1 MTTINES
8 QTAKGY
14 TPAALV
20 PATFGRKR
28 TIDGIV
34 IHHWGVL
41 GQRHD
46 DVVKFFVS
54 GPGTTSAHFVVS
66 AGRIDCL
73 VSPADAAWHSGN
85 AVGNATTIGIEC
97 HPEATDADYAT
108 VAELVSFL
116 RSQYGHLPLSPH
128 RQWNQTACP
137 GVWDLPRIDRL
148 AGSAAIAPQGTTTKE
163 DTLSAAEADRVIK
176 EVNAYT
182 SALLLYGYNSGG
194 KLHPG
199 LADTISKIEGR
210 TTPYLNAPTGDIPA
224 KVLNQTFKLA
234 DGTVTNLAGILSAI
248 HATPTTGGVVPADP
262 LAVVH
267 ALRDQLNK

>member
-14 TPAALV
+14 TPAARV

-34 IHHWGVL
+34 IHHWGSL

-73 VSPADAAWHSGN
+73 VSPLDAAWHSGN

-97 HPEATDADYAT
+97 HPEATDEDYAT

-116 RSQYGHLPLSPH
+116 RNEYGALPLSPH
-128 RQWNQTACP
+128 RQWNATACP
-137 GVWDLPRIDRL
+137 GIWDLPRIDRL
-148 AGSAAIAPQGTTTKE
+148 AGTAAIAPQSTTTTPKGFLMALTDAQQDE
-163 DTLSAAEADRVIK
+163 LYTKITRYLDAPVGSVPEKVWSQTVLRGGRQISVKQELADAKTEAQALRALVGALSKNPDLTAEQITAAVKA
-176 EVNAYT
+176 
-182 SALLLYGYNSGG
+182 
-194 KLHPG
+194 G
-199 LADTISKIEGR
+199 LADG
-210 TTPYLNAPTGDIPA
+210 
-224 KVLNQTFKLA
+224 V
-234 DGTVTNLAGILSAI
+234 TVDVNVN
-248 HATPTTGGVVPADP
+248 GG
-262 LAVVH
+262 
-267 ALRDQLNK
+267 K

>member
-8 QTAKGY
+8 QTAKGF

-20 PATFGRKR
+20 PAAFGRKR

-54 GPGTTSAHFVVS
+54 GPGSTSAHFVVS

-108 VAELVSFL
+108 VAELVRYL
-116 RSQYGHLPLSPH
+116 RDQYGPLPLSPH
-128 RQWNQTACP
+128 RQWNATACP
-137 GVWDLPRIDRL
+137 GIWDLPRIDRL
-148 AGSAAIAPQGTTTKE
+148 AGSAAIAPQSSTTTDKLE
-163 DTLSAAEADRVIK
+163 AIMASFTPEERQSVLDAAA
-176 EVNAYT
+176 
-182 SALLLYGYNSGG
+182 
-194 KLHPG
+194 
-199 LADTISKIEGR
+199 KINR
-210 TTPYLNAPTGDIPA
+210 YLNAPIGDLPEKTVKALLEEPIQRKGGTRSGDTTLGNTIA
-224 KVLNQTFKLA
+224 YLDSNLDEVKVK
-234 DGTVTNLAGILSAI
+234 
-248 HATPTTGGVVPADP
+248 P
-262 LAVVH
+262 
-267 ALRDQLNK
+267 

>member
-34 IHHWGVL
+34 IHHWSVL

-73 VSPADAAWHSGN
+73 VSPLDAAWHSGN

-97 HPEATDADYAT
+97 HPEATDEDYAT
-108 VAELVSFL
+108 VAELVGFL
-116 RSQYGHLPLSPH
+116 RATYGPLPLSPH

-137 GVWDLPRIDRL
+137 GIWDLPRIDRL
-148 AGSAAIAPQGTTTKE
+148 AGSAAIAPQGTPTTE
-163 DTLSAAEADRVIK
+163 GLFMSLTPAQEQEVLAAARLI
-176 EVNAYT
+176 T
-182 SALLLYGYNSGG
+182 
-194 KLHPG
+194 
-199 LADTISKIEGR
+199 R
-210 TTPYLNAPTGDIPA
+210 YLDAPTGSIPE
-224 KVLNQTFKLA
+224 KVVKALLEEPITRKG
-234 DGTVTNLAGILSAI
+234 GTRSGDTTLGNTIAYLDSNL
-248 HATPTTGGVVPADP
+248 D
-262 LAVVH
+262 AVKV
-267 ALRDQLNK
+267 KP

>member
-20 PATFGRKR
+20 PAAFGRAR

-34 IHHWGVL
+34 IHHWGVF

-54 GPGTTSAHFVVS
+54 GPGATSAHFVVS

-73 VSPADAAWHSGN
+73 VSPQDAAWHSGT

-97 HPEATDADYAT
+97 HPEATDAAYAT

-116 RSQYGHLPLSPH
+116 RSQNGPLPLSPH
-128 RQWNQTACP
+128 RQWNATACP
-137 GVWDLPRIDRL
+137 GIWDLPKIDRL
-148 AGSAAIAPQGTTTKE
+148 AGSAAINPQSTTTQEEATMAKLDNE
-163 DTLSAAEADRVIK
+163 DQKWLRENLLTKADGAYMNKARDDQYAA
-176 EVNAYT
+176 T
-182 SALLLYGYNSGG
+182 
-194 KLHPG
+194 
-199 LADTISKIEGR
+199 
-210 TTPYLNAPTGDIPA
+210 A
-224 KVLNQTFKLA
+224 KVLGQKLDKA
-234 DGTVTNLAGILSAI
+234 DGGYIVGQIAAIQPGSTDTGAIADAVIAAVGKDVAAEVVT
-248 HATPTTGGVVPADP
+248 
-262 LAVVH
+262 
-267 ALRDQLNK
+267 ALGQKLGAA

>member
-14 TPAALV
+14 TPAAQV
-20 PATFGRKR
+20 PAVFGRAR
-28 TIDGIV
+28 TIEGIV
-34 IHHWGVL
+34 IHHWGSL

-73 VSPADAAWHSGN
+73 VSPPDAAWHSGN

-116 RSQYGHLPLSPH
+116 RSQYGPLPLSPH
-128 RQWNQTACP
+128 RQWSSTACP
-137 GVWDLPRIDRL
+137 GVWDLGKIDRL
-148 AGSAAIAPQGTTTKE
+148 AGSAAINPQSTTTQE
-163 DTLSAAEADRVIK
+163 DATMAKLDDDDRLFIQQTVNKAIDQIWGTADVSQKLIQSVAAGLNNIKAGAVDASAVAKA
-176 EVNAYT
+176 VNDDA
-182 SALLLYGYNSGG
+182 A
-194 KLHPG
+194 
-199 LADTISKIEGR
+199 AR
-210 TTPYLNAPTGDIPA
+210 MA
-224 KVLNQTFKLA
+224 K
-234 DGTVTNLAGILSAI
+234 
-248 HATPTTGGVVPADP
+248 
-262 LAVVH
+262 
-267 ALRDQLNK
+267 

>member
-14 TPAALV
+14 TPAARV

-34 IHHWGVL
+34 IHHWGSL
-41 GQRHD
+41 GQKHD

-73 VSPADAAWHSGN
+73 VSPLDAAWHSGN

-97 HPEATDADYAT
+97 HPEATDEDYAT

-116 RSQYGHLPLSPH
+116 RSEYGPLPLSPH
-128 RQWNQTACP
+128 RQWNATACP
-137 GVWDLPRIDRL
+137 GIWDLPRIDRL
-148 AGSAAIAPQGTTTKE
+148 AGAAAIAPQSSTTEEDPFMAYTDKERAEILAAARLINRYLDAPTGSIPQKVAKALLEAPITRKGGTRSGTTTLGN
-163 DTLSAAEADRVIK
+163 TLSYLDSNLD
-176 EVNAYT
+176 EV
-182 SALLLYGYNSGG
+182 
-194 KLHPG
+194 
-199 LADTISKIEGR
+199 
-210 TTPYLNAPTGDIPA
+210 
-224 KVLNQTFKLA
+224 KVK
-234 DGTVTNLAGILSAI
+234 
-248 HATPTTGGVVPADP
+248 P
-262 LAVVH
+262 
-267 ALRDQLNK
+267 

>member
-41 GQRHD
+41 GQKHD

-73 VSPADAAWHSGN
+73 VSPLDAAWHSGN
-85 AVGNATTIGIEC
+85 AVGNATTM
-97 HPEATDADYAT
+97 
-108 VAELVSFL
+108 L
-116 RSQYGHLPLSPH
+116 
-128 RQWNQTACP
+128 
-137 GVWDLPRIDRL
+137 
-148 AGSAAIAPQGTTTKE
+148 
-163 DTLSAAEADRVIK
+163 
-176 EVNAYT
+176 
-182 SALLLYGYNSGG
+182 
-194 KLHPG
+194 
-199 LADTISKIEGR
+199 
-210 TTPYLNAPTGDIPA
+210 
-224 KVLNQTFKLA
+224 
-234 DGTVTNLAGILSAI
+234 
-248 HATPTTGGVVPADP
+248 
-262 LAVVH
+262 
-267 ALRDQLNK
+267 